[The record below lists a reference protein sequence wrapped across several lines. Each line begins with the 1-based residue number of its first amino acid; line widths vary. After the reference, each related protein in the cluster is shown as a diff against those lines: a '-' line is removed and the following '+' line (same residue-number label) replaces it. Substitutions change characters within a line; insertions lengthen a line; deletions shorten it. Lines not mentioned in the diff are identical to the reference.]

1 MDMAKYRQLFLEE
14 AAEHL
19 SEISS
24 SLLALE
30 KDREATDSIDL
41 IFRMAHSIKSMAASL
56 EYESITELA
65 HALEDRMEGVRTR
78 GRVAD
83 GGEMAVLFQ
92 GLEGLEA
99 MVEIVREMG
108 TPPPAGP
115 DLVDALRQ
123 IPDVAASDP
132 LKKKLLS

>member
-1 MDMAKYRQLFLEE
+1 MAKYSRLFLEE

-19 SEISS
+19 SEISAA
-24 SLLALE
+24 LLALE
-30 KDREATDSIDL
+30 KDREATDSIDM

-65 HALEDRMEGVRTR
+65 HALEDRMEGVRAR
-78 GRVAD
+78 SQVSD
-83 GGEMAVLFQ
+83 ESEMAVLFK

-99 MVEIVREMG
+99 MVAVVRATGE
-108 TPPPAGP
+108 PPPAEP
-115 DLVDALRQ
+115 DLVRGLRE
-123 IPDVAASDP
+123 IPESNPSDR

>member
-30 KDREATDSIDL
+30 KDREATDSIDM

-83 GGEMAVLFQ
+83 GGEMAVLFR

-108 TPPPAGP
+108 TPSPAGP